1 MIFRSNRFLHIR
13 TALAVMLAIPALS
26 VATVAPAQD
35 TIGAQTAAALPERG
49 EFFLGL
55 VNAGEQDGFM
65 RLGWIKSAEG
75 VMLYDRTMMPSAQVY
90 ETLVFNL
97 TPDLAFESLH
107 LEFHR
112 GTAYMNLDL
121 EFADGRAT
129 GSRVIRQLESVE
141 NNPVDVEVPAGTL
154 PRPVAFI
161 MPLVMAE
168 EEGTEA
174 AFHWY
179 GPLGNAFADVTIT
192 ARPGGVIETPA
203 GNFDTTR
210 YEIRGGTP
218 DNDVYVSRG
227 EDRRVV
233 RIDVVG
239 QDMQFL
245 ALPEPDAGE

>member
-1 MIFRSNRFLHIR
+1 MTFRSFSFRRFGAAVTLM
-13 TALAVMLAIPALS
+13 LAVPVFT
-26 VATVAPAQD
+26 VATPASAEES
-35 TIGAQTAAALPERG
+35 IGAQTAAALPERG

-55 VNAGEQDGFM
+55 VNEGERDGFM
-65 RLGWIKSAEG
+65 RLGWIKTEDG
-75 VMLYDRTMMPSAQVY
+75 VLLYDRSMMPSAQVY

-97 TPDLAFESLH
+97 TPDLEFDSLH

-121 EFADGRAT
+121 DFADGRAT
-129 GSRVIRQLESVE
+129 GTRVIQRLETVE
-141 NNPVDVEVPAGTL
+141 NNPVDVEVPPGTL

-161 MPLVMAE
+161 MPLIMAE

-179 GPLGNAFADVTIT
+179 GPLGDAFADVTVT

-203 GNFDTTR
+203 GRFDTTR

-227 EDRRVV
+227 ENRRVV

-245 ALPEPDAGE
+245 ALPEPDARQ